1 MDKLENTIKAIY
13 KSWKRGLLRVT
24 AGHPSEETMSCLL
37 ESRLSTQESEQVQAH
52 LVGCPDCAKVFALS
66 LGLKL
71 EEQEVAEELLS
82 RVRNSILPEN
92 KDALLEVI
100 LRVKEKFFEVIHTTG
115 DIVVGQELI
124 PAPVLRSRQIK
135 DFKDEVT
142 VLKDFKNMRV
152 ELRIENQKGAAFNVR
167 VTLKEKDTARLMKEV
182 RVSLFKEGLELESYA
197 TDSGS
202 VTFEHVLLGKY
213 LVEITR
219 IENKLASIILDIR
232 K

>member
-124 PAPVLRSRQIK
+124 PAPVLRSRAIK
-135 DFKDEVT
+135 DFKDEIT
-142 VLKDFKNMRV
+142 VLKDFADMRV
-152 ELRIENQKGAAFNVR
+152 EAKLENKGASVFDIKICVKDRLTQKSFKDVR
-167 VTLKEKDTARLMKEV
+167 I
-182 RVSLFKEGLELESYA
+182 SLCREDVELESFLA
-197 TDSGS
+197 GSGV
-202 VTFEHVLLGKY
+202 VTFEHVALGVY
-213 LVEITR
+213 R
-219 IENKLASIILDIR
+219 IEIAIVGQKSAIVRLDI
-232 K
+232 KG